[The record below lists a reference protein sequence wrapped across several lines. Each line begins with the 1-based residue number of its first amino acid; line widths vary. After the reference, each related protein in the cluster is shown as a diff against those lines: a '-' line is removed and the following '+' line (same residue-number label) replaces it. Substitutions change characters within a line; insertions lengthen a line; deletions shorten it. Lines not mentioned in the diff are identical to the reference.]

1 MKNALCTAS
10 IVALITLFGCNTQTK
25 ENMPTENPFFTEYT
39 TPFQVPPFE
48 SIKAEHYMPAFKEG
62 MKEQKSNVEKII
74 SNTEKP
80 TFENTIVALE
90 NSKTILNKVSSVF
103 YNLSSAKTDSA
114 MQAIN
119 KELAPIMAGHSDDIN
134 LNEKLFAKV
143 KSVYENKSTLSLSTQ
158 QNTLLENTYRNF
170 VRGGANLEG
179 EKKEAFR
186 KVNEELSLLYEKF
199 KGKLL
204 NENNSFKLFI
214 ENEADLKGLTETS
227 IAAAAEAATNDGQEG
242 KWLFTVSKP
251 SLLPFLENAE
261 NRELREKLYKGY
273 INQGDNN
280 NENDTKEVLQQI
292 ANARIKRANLLGFD
306 THADYVLDK
315 NMAKE
320 PAKVYEL
327 LDKLMPSAL
336 KVAKKEV
343 ADMQAIVDAEKGGF
357 KIEAWD
363 YWYYAAKVK
372 EQKYALNENQIRPYL
387 KLENARDGMFW
398 VANQLFGITF
408 TKLDNMPIYHHEVE
422 VFEAKEENGDH
433 IGILYMEYHPRA
445 SKRSGAWCTSY
456 RSQKYVDGKRV
467 APVVSIVCNFSA
479 PVGDTPALLSVDET
493 ETLFHEFGHGLD
505 ALFSNKQYASLRV
518 PRDFVELP
526 SQIMENWAF
535 APEVLNQYAKHYK
548 TGEAMPNEL
557 IEKIEKA
564 GKFNQ
569 GFATTEYLAASY
581 LDMDWHTAK
590 EEITMD
596 VNAFEKKSM
605 DKVGLIAE
613 IAPRYRSTY
622 FQHIFAGA
630 SYSSGYYSYVWAEVL
645 DADAFEAFKENGLF
659 DKTTAAAFRT
669 NILELGGTE
678 DAMESYRKFR
688 GTDPKIQPLIERR
701 GLN

>member
-25 ENMPTENPFFTEYT
+25 QDMPTENPFMAEYS

-48 SIKAEHYMPAFKEG
+48 SITTEHYMPAFIEG
-62 MKEQKSNVEKII
+62 MKQQKSKVDEII
-74 SNTEKP
+74 NNTEEP
-80 TFENTIVALE
+80 TFENTIVAFE
-90 NSKTILNKVSSVF
+90 NSDALLNKVGSVF

-119 KELAPIMAGHSDDIN
+119 KELAPMMAGHSDDIN
-134 LNEKLFAKV
+134 LNEQLYAKV
-143 KSVYENKSTLSLSTQ
+143 KTVYEKKSELNLTVE
-158 QNTLLENTYRNF
+158 QNTLLDNTYRNF

-179 EKKEAFR
+179 EQKEAFR
-186 KVNEELSLLYEKF
+186 NINEELSLLYEQF
-199 KGKLL
+199 KEKIL

-214 ENEADLKGLTETS
+214 ENEDNLKGLTETS
-227 IAAAAEAATNDGQEG
+227 IAAAAQAAKNDEQEG
-242 KWLFTVSKP
+242 KWLFTISKP

-261 NRELREKLYKGY
+261 NRELRELLYKGY
-273 INQGDNN
+273 INKGDNN
-280 NENDTKEVLQQI
+280 NDSDTKVVIRKI
-292 ANARIKRANLLGFD
+292 ANARIKRANILGFD
-306 THADYVLDK
+306 SHADYVLDK

-327 LDKLMPSAL
+327 LGKLMPSAL

-398 VANQLFGITF
+398 VANQLYGITF
-408 TKLDNMPIYHHEVE
+408 TKLENMPIYHPEVE

-456 RSQKYVDGKRV
+456 RSQKYADGKRV

-505 ALFSNKQYASLRV
+505 ALFSNKHYSSLRV

-535 APEVLNQYAKHYK
+535 APEVLNHYAKHYQ
-548 TGEAMPNEL
+548 TGESMPTEL

-590 EEITMD
+590 NEITSD
-596 VNAFEKKSM
+596 VNAFEKESM
-605 DKVGLIAE
+605 DKIALIAE

-622 FQHIFAGA
+622 FQHIFSGG

-645 DADAFEAFKENGLF
+645 DADAFEAFKENGIF

-669 NILELGGTE
+669 NVLELGGTE
-678 DAMESYRKFR
+678 DAMDSYRKFR
-688 GTDPKIQPLIERR
+688 GSDPKIEPLIERR